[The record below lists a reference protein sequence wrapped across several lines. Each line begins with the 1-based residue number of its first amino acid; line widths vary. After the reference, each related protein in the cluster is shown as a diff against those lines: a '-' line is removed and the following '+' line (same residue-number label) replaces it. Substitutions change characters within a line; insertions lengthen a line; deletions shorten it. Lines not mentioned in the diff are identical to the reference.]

1 MSLPKISE
9 CSQMMTKNFHKHR
22 KTQRKWKI
30 KKDLIWK
37 LYWMKTESFEKAKN
51 VCSICAAR
59 FLEVLHL
66 VAVNLYRSQQS
77 PPSLQLF
84 KANQFIAHINPN
96 CCFFSFCMNV
106 FINPENSLQN
116 SLSPG
121 GVRFTTVA
129 IQQQLL
135 LASNFCELIEM
146 STRVQTKN
154 SCDCCSATWII
165 STFQRWQGLQG
176 TFGWVKQ

>member
-1 MSLPKISE
+1 MCAQSVPPGFLRCCIWLPLI
-9 CSQMMTKNFHKHR
+9 CTDLNNPLQVCNFLR
-22 KTQRKWKI
+22 PI
-30 KKDLIWK
+30 
-37 LYWMKTESFEKAKN
+37 
-51 VCSICAAR
+51 
-59 FLEVLHL
+59 
-66 VAVNLYRSQQS
+66 
-77 PPSLQLF
+77 
-84 KANQFIAHINPN
+84 QFIAHINPN

-106 FINPENSLQN
+106 LINPENSLQN

-129 IQQQLL
+129 LQQQLL

-165 STFQRWQGLQG
+165 STFQRRQGLEG